1 MIIDVFVAERE
12 AKQTLDEEAPQG
24 MLAATGIAVI
34 SEAGCQM
41 PGQADVPVD
50 GPQARSSRVP
60 PSEDIRP
67 PSKRHALSDG
77 PAWGDRL

>member
-12 AKQTLDEEAPQG
+12 AKQALGEEAPQG

-50 GPQARSSRVP
+50 GPQACSSRVP

-67 PSKRHALSDG
+67 PSKRHALLRR
-77 PAWGDRL
+77 P

>member
-1 MIIDVFVAERE
+1 MVIDVFVAVRE
-12 AKQTLDEEAPQG
+12 AKQALGEEALQG

-41 PGQADVPVD
+41 PGQIH
-50 GPQARSSRVP
+50 GPQARSSRAP

-67 PSKRHALSDG
+67 PSKRRALSDG
-77 PAWGDRL
+77 PD